1 MKMKNHYDGHVLDA
15 AERVLRRNGAYQLS
29 LANVAQELGVATLAL
44 TFIGFGY
51 AGLREMV
58 IARKLSQITNYVS
71 ELSNLHQSTTAEIR
85 LSNLLDSL
93 VRASRI
99 FQREDPE
106 LFEAYRSVSKDQAEV
121 VLRFQRELITQIEA
135 IITHGAKAGEF
146 THCDPRHASWATLGA
161 IAPFYD
167 PSFGRDWSA
176 PGEHGAYKHARAS
189 ALRALVRVTDAKSPL
204 VDAQRR
210 AAKALSLTLHPGHNH
225 LAKDPREADSYG

>member
-1 MKMKNHYDGHVLDA
+1 MKKNDRYNGRVLDA
-15 AERVLRRNGAYQLS
+15 AERVLRRNGSDQLS
-29 LANVAQELGVATLAL
+29 LPNVAQELGVPTLAL

-51 AGLREMV
+51 TGLREMV
-58 IARKLSQITNYVS
+58 IARKLGQISNYVS
-71 ELSNLHQSTTAEIR
+71 QLSNSHQSTTAEIR
-85 LSNLLDSL
+85 LNNLLDSL

-106 LFEAYRSVSKDQAEV
+106 LFEAYRSVSQDQAEV

-189 ALRALVRVTDAKSPL
+189 ALRALVHVTDAKSPL

-210 AAKALSLTLHPGHNH
+210 AAKALGLTRHAGPQSLGQGS
-225 LAKDPREADSYG
+225 AISR